1 MVVILDNVTK
11 RAKTVRPDLIRED
24 LSFRAE
30 NRLKFCQNF
39 APQKRIVSIQNV
51 CVATTGGRSF
61 ENA

>member
-11 RAKTVRPDLIRED
+11 RAKTVRSDLIRED

-39 APQKRIVSIQNV
+39 AEANSFHSK
-51 CVATTGGRSF
+51 CLRSDHGWTRF